1 MKIISGFIL
10 IGIYYSRYVITLSIY
25 FAGYTYQKE
34 NENNTKEIGN
44 LYAQDYTLPE
54 LLYPSPITR
63 TTSSRDVVQIDSMKN
78 INNSKEDD
86 IRTVMDG
93 LTIDSENVRHIKN
106 KIS

>member
-1 MKIISGFIL
+1 M
-10 IGIYYSRYVITLSIY
+10 
-25 FAGYTYQKE
+25 YT
-34 NENNTKEIGN
+34 
-44 LYAQDYTLPE
+44 QDYTLPE

-93 LTIDSENVRHIKN
+93 LTIDSENVSYIKN